1 MVSSLLS
8 STQLSSSFLP
18 LPPPKL
24 SAHGHCPSQRTLWFC
39 RKHSSLR
46 VRAAKLPEGMIV
58 PKVEPKFEP
67 AFLGFT
73 YTAEIW
79 NSRACMIGLIGTFIV
94 ELILNK
100 GILQVIGVDVGK
112 GLDLPL

>member
-1 MVSSLLS
+1 MASSLLS
-8 STQLSSSFLP
+8 SSPLSSSFLHVP
-18 LPPPKL
+18 RKL
-24 SAHGHCPSQRTLWFC
+24 LVHGHCPSQTTLWFS
-39 RKHSSLR
+39 RKQSSLC
-46 VRAAKLPEGMIV
+46 VRAATLPQGMIV
-58 PKVEPKFEP
+58 PKKEPKFKP

-79 NSRACMIGLIGTFIV
+79 NSRACMIGLIGSFIV

-100 GILQVIGVDVGK
+100 GILQLIGVDVGK